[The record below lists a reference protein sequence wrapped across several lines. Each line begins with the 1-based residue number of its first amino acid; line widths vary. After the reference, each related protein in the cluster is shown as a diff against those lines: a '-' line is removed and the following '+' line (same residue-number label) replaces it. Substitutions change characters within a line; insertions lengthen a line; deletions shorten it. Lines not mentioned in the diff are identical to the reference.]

1 MSRSASPVRDI
12 PLQRVMQM
20 TIRYKC
26 VGCDATMKIK
36 DELAG
41 TPAKCPKCQ
50 SEFTV
55 PQPDAEEVVEPKPAV
70 VSDTAV
76 KSAEESLE
84 DEYQRILMGDSPN
97 DAGSRRKA
105 ADSNAF
111 LSTESSDESPAVAE
125 SDSGAPTKSRPDPQ
139 PGKSGVRSAA
149 EISAALMKNKAEPTL
164 KKSGRAFG
172 EADNDKAS
180 ARAKHAAEAR
190 NYYVKQ
196 LGVGGLVL
204 VVIVSGLYWLSSAMM
219 GRVKMPPLGR
229 VSGIVTMDDK
239 PLPGATVTF
248 QPVFDGPKVDNKIGG
263 SVGVTDASGR
273 YDLLYVEN
281 VHGAAVGKH
290 LVQVRAQSEVGLEVV
305 PDKYNMNSQ
314 LITEV
319 KAGSNP
325 FDIKMTR
332 N

>member
-1 MSRSASPVRDI
+1 
-12 PLQRVMQM
+12 M

-26 VGCDATMKIK
+26 VGCDSTMKIK

-41 TPAKCPKCQ
+41 TAAKCPKCQ

-55 PQPDAEEVVEPKPAV
+55 PEPDAAEVVEPKPAV
-70 VSDTAV
+70 VAETAG

-97 DAGSRRKA
+97 DSGSRRKA
-105 ADSNAF
+105 TDSNAF
-111 LSTESSDESPAVAE
+111 LSTESSDESPAVQE
-125 SDSGAPTKSRPDPQ
+125 SDSGAETKSRPEPQ
-139 PGKSGVRSAA
+139 TSKSGVRSAA
-149 EISAALMKNKAEPTL
+149 EISASLMKKGSSEPTL

-190 NYYVKQ
+190 AYYLKQ
-196 LGVGGLVL
+196 IGLGGVGL

-219 GRVKMPPLGR
+219 GKVKLPPLGR

-248 QPVFDGPKVDNKIGG
+248 QPVFDGPKADTKIGG
-263 SVGVTDASGR
+263 SVGITDASGR

-281 VHGAAVGKH
+281 VHGAWVGKH
-290 LVQVRAQSEVGLEVV
+290 LVQVRAQSDVGLEVV

-314 LITEV
+314 LLTEV
-319 KAGSNP
+319 KAGSQP
-325 FDIKMTR
+325 FDIKLTR